1 MQIKDYTYYHGTSRT
16 NAALIMKNGFYQ
28 PPLVSKTDIIERNI
42 KTSIGSL
49 GIGVYAFCAIKEHA
63 LLFAH
68 RKIKLEPAIIS
79 FKILND
85 DYILNFTIPQTLRI
99 YNEFLLSAYRTIQE
113 LKPKYSNK
121 GYSKSLDGAIIETF
135 MQFLMQENYVT
146 HIQGVYKTSINNF
159 GNYLNYSWIPNSIEL
174 CLKDTSLINHATIQL
189 A

>member
-1 MQIKDYTYYHGTSRT
+1 MQIKDYTYYHGTSRA

-28 PPLVSKTDIIERNI
+28 PPLISKTDIIERNI

-79 FKILND
+79 FKILSD
-85 DYILNFTIPQTLRI
+85 DYILDFTIPQTLRI

-121 GYSKSLDGAIIETF
+121 GYNA
-135 MQFLMQENYVT
+135 
-146 HIQGVYKTSINNF
+146 
-159 GNYLNYSWIPNSIEL
+159 W
-174 CLKDTSLINHATIQL
+174 C
-189 A
+189 